1 MGKVKQK
8 NWLLLITF
16 CLLIA
21 SVVLF
26 FVNNRKNLGLGECS
40 YEGVEYLEGERIL
53 NYEGRNDC
61 YCSKGGKIL
70 CESEQAGMTYESFSS
85 SSLSFSYSF
94 INYLEKS
101 NPDLNKISLQD
112 IDQKDGSIKFT
123 LHREALCG
131 ENELAPAQVGMYKGE
146 DDSLIFTTITNR
158 DESLYSRVCVI
169 SNDFQISNFSIG
181 DVENFTLLYQGESG
195 QIYDLNACF
204 VKGKLYTKGE
214 VFRDSEK
221 QELCTCEGSN
231 ISCEQL

>member
-26 FVNNRKNLGLGECS
+26 FVNNRKSLGLGECN
-40 YEGVEYLEGERIL
+40 YDGIEYLEGEQIV
-53 NYEGRNDC
+53 NYQGRNDC
-61 YCSKGGKIL
+61 YCSKSGEIL

-85 SSLSFSYSF
+85 SALSFSYSF
-94 INYLEKS
+94 INFLEK
-101 NPDLNKISLQD
+101 NDPDLNKISLED
-112 IDQKDGSIKFT
+112 IDQRDSSIKFT

-131 ENELAPAQVGMYKGE
+131 EDGLAPAQVGMYERK

-169 SNDFQISNFSIG
+169 SNDFQISNFNIG
-181 DVENFTLLYQGESG
+181 DVEEFIVLYQGESG
-195 QIYDLNACF
+195 QIYDLNTCF
-204 VKGKLYTKGE
+204 VKGKLYAQGE
-214 VFRDSEK
+214 VFKNSEK
-221 QELCTCEGSN
+221 QELCTCEGPD
-231 ISCEQL
+231 ISCEEL